1 MKTVLI
7 TGATSGIGLAC
18 AKVFARNGYNLVLAA
33 RNWEKLTEVKKEI
46 DEVQNG
52 ADFPISKKGVEVK
65 IYKLDVQSKT
75 EVESFFQQLE
85 QEDVNIDVLINNA
98 GLALGMSNLVEGDVE
113 DWENMIDTNVK
124 GLLYVTKFA
133 LPKML
138 ERNEG
143 HIINIGSIA
152 GVTAYA
158 NGAVYCATKAAVKF
172 ISDALRKELVAKN
185 IRVTNIQPGMTETN
199 FSLVRFKGDEEKAK
213 KVYSGIKPMTGD
225 DVAETIFFAANSPE
239 HVQIGE
245 ITLTPTN
252 QASPEVVH
260 KQN

>member
-1 MKTVLI
+1 MKEQKTVLI

-18 AKVFARNGYNLVLAA
+18 ARIFAKNNYKLILVARNL
-33 RNWEKLTEVKKEI
+33 EKLEAIKKEI
-46 DEVQNG
+46 GQ
-52 ADFPISKKGVEVK
+52 GVEVF
-65 IYKLDVQSKT
+65 KLDVQNKT
-75 EVESFFQQLE
+75 DVKSFFEYLNA
-85 QEDVNIDVLINNA
+85 DGKSVDVLINNA
-98 GLALGMSNLVEGDVE
+98 GLALGLTSLVDGDVE

-133 LPKML
+133 LPKMI
-138 ERNEG
+138 ERNSG

-172 ISDALRKELVAKN
+172 ISDALRKELVDKN

-199 FSLVRFKGDEEKAK
+199 FSLVRFKGDQEKAG
-213 KVYSGIKPMTGD
+213 KVYDGIKPMSAD
-225 DVAETIFFAANSPE
+225 DVAEAIFFAANSAD

-260 KQN
+260 KKID

>member
-1 MKTVLI
+1 MKNNKTVLI

-18 AKVFARNGYNLVLAA
+18 AKIFAKNNYNLVLAA
-33 RNWEKLTEVKKEI
+33 RNLEKLESIKKEI
-46 DEVQNG
+46 EKDSE
-52 ADFPISKKGVEVK
+52 K
-65 IYKLDVQSKT
+65 INVNIFKLDVQNKV
-75 EVESFFQQLE
+75 EVKNLFE
-85 QEDVNIDVLINNA
+85 QVNSQNINIDILINNA
-98 GLALGMSNLVEGDVE
+98 GLALGMTSVVDGDVE

-133 LPKML
+133 LPKMI
-138 ERNEG
+138 ERNVG

-172 ISDALRKELVAKN
+172 ISDALRKELVDKN

-199 FSLVRFKGDEEKAK
+199 FSIIRFKGDEAKAA
-213 KVYSGIKPMTGD
+213 KVYDGIKAMTAE
-225 DVAETIFFAANSPE
+225 DVAETIFFAANTAD
-239 HVQIGE
+239 HIQIGE

-252 QASPEVVH
+252 QASPEVVY
-260 KQN
+260 KQK